1 MVTKLSHKSVM
12 LFVQFFQATL
22 HLCLHRSTTSSWVFI
37 IILPYYLVIEGIHQH
52 LRWRF
57 TDNSAALLSS
67 IHQEE
72 HTLNVQWGSSNMG
85 RRISPHHM
93 VRAARRLRM
102 IHDGR
107 NRWLHTVASR
117 QLYIQP
123 IGPLDERRLNLA
135 QWETGFQARHGRNLH
150 QAAWWKDRTML
161 LEFGWG
167 IVDALWKFIQLLGHG
182 QVDYRALWQGDIT
195 SLRAALLESLSFS
208 LRRWR
213 RRRL

>member
-1 MVTKLSHKSVM
+1 M
-12 LFVQFFQATL
+12 LFFHFFHATL
-22 HLCLHRSTTSSWVFI
+22 LLCLHRSTTSSWVFI
-37 IILPYYLVIEGIHQH
+37 IILPYYLGVEGIHQH
-52 LRWRF
+52 SRWRF

-67 IHQEE
+67 IYQEE

-107 NRWLHTVASR
+107 NRWLHTVATR
-117 QLYIQP
+117 HLYIQP
-123 IGPLDERRLNLA
+123 IGPQDERRLNLS
-135 QWETGFQARHGRNLH
+135 QWETEFQARQRNLR
-150 QAAWWKDRTML
+150 QASWWKDCMML
-161 LEFGWG
+161 LEFGWC
-167 IVDALWKFIQLLGHG
+167 IVEALWKFIQLLGHG
-182 QVDYRALWQGDIT
+182 EVDYRALWQGDIS
-195 SLRAALLESLSFS
+195 SLQAALLESLSFS